1 MTRNVLFI
9 TYYFPPG
16 ASSGVFRP
24 MKFVKYM
31 KRGERWNPIVLT
43 VDEKYYSKC
52 DLSLLSDIP
61 ENLELHRVDSL
72 QPLSDSSDQYRKIYH
87 QVHLP
92 DNAVGGIMHFVLKG
106 LEIINSKKIDLIFCT
121 IPHPSMALAGMML
134 KQMTGIPL
142 VVDYR
147 DAWTTNPMTKSR
159 SEEGRQINHFFES
172 KVLEAADGIVVVDRR
187 IKQDLIAFGYRSD
200 IEVILNGFDQEDFG
214 NALPYSFD
222 HSPQDFTISYCG
234 YIYRDYVP
242 SLLLLSEA
250 IECWNMNSRTGQTI
264 GLYVAGEFQSE
275 EDKTALL
282 SKPCVHYEG
291 RLNYYDS
298 IRFISSSA
306 ASVGIMTMDYSM
318 GGKFY
323 NLMLANQYIFAF
335 IHPHNDQIQKLL
347 RDYEGKTFI
356 TLNATVDEIIQVIDD
371 WVQRHAGVQGAY
383 LPSGYLDDYSREN
396 QTSQVEMF
404 LDTVVNEY
412 RSTEEKYD

>member
-1 MTRNVLFI
+1 MTKNILFI
-9 TYYFPPG
+9 TYFFPPG

-31 KRGERWNPIVLT
+31 KRGDRWNPIVLT

-72 QPLSDSSDQYRKIYH
+72 QPLSDSSDQYRRIYH

-92 DNAVGGIMHFVLKG
+92 DSAIGSIIHFVLKG
-106 LEIINSKKIDLIFCT
+106 LEIINSNKIDLIFCT
-121 IPHPSMALAGMML
+121 IPHPSMAIAGLML

-147 DAWTTNPMTKSR
+147 DAWTSNPMTKPR
-159 SEEGRQINHFFES
+159 SEEGRQINRFFES
-172 KVLEAADGIVVVDRR
+172 KVLEAANGIIVVDNR
-187 IKQDLIAFGYRSD
+187 IKQDLVDLGFRSD
-200 IEVILNGFDQEDFG
+200 IEVVLNGFDQEDFQQSR
-214 NALPYSFD
+214 AYSFVK
-222 HSPQDFTISYCG
+222 SPQDIVISYCG

-242 SLLLLSEA
+242 SLLLMSQA
-250 IECWNMNSRTGQTI
+250 IEICNLKSHTGQAI
-264 GLYVAGEFQSE
+264 RFYLAGEFQSE
-275 EDKTALL
+275 DDKAALL
-282 SKPCVHYEG
+282 SKPFVQYEG

-298 IRFISSSA
+298 IRFILSSSA
-306 ASVGIMTMDYSM
+306 SVGVMTMDYSM

-347 RDYEGKTFI
+347 RDYTGKTFI
-356 TLNATVDEIIQVIDD
+356 NLNATVDEIIQEIDD
-371 WVQRHAGVQGAY
+371 WVQRHARIQDTY
-383 LPSGYLDDYSREN
+383 LPPGYLDDYSREN
-396 QTSQVEMF
+396 QVRQVERF
-404 LDTVVNEY
+404 LDDVVYKRRN
-412 RSTEEKYD
+412 S